1 MYTNKTDFYQNDY
14 YYDKQKL
21 TCSNLP
27 LATAYVRPQSY
38 KNLNS
43 PFQTLKQGTFLPI
56 FMIHINHEKYLKE
69 GVTMNKEGLLRKLQ
83 ALNLIAVDLQ
93 LFLDTHPGNKEA
105 LEDYRQVTKQ
115 YQKLR
120 EDYEYEYG
128 PLTNFGYMTSFDQYS
143 WVNDPWPWEQR

>member
-43 PFQTLKQGTFLPI
+43 PFQTL
-56 FMIHINHEKYLKE
+56 
-69 GVTMNKEGLLRKLQ
+69 
-83 ALNLIAVDLQ
+83 
-93 LFLDTHPGNKEA
+93 
-105 LEDYRQVTKQ
+105 
-115 YQKLR
+115 
-120 EDYEYEYG
+120 
-128 PLTNFGYMTSFDQYS
+128 
-143 WVNDPWPWEQR
+143 W